1 MSTVVALA
9 CAAILAAGSLS
20 ATAST
25 PTPGAQASPLGP
37 AGRAVA
43 HPEVFGFLPYWQLGD
58 AQLALDLDRL
68 TTLAWFGVEASG
80 EGHLVRRKPSG
91 DVPPGWEGFES
102 QAFRDLQARAQA
114 AGVRVVVTVQ
124 RFGWTAG
131 SARRT
136 EALLRDPERR
146 ARLARAVA
154 SLVAE
159 RGLDG
164 VNLDVE
170 PVPPALAA
178 EMVELTRQVR
188 AALDA
193 VRPGLQ
199 LTVDVTSSLAGY
211 DLTALTAP
219 DAADAAIVMGYN
231 YRGAGSP
238 VSGSHAPLDAPA
250 GPDLRASMEAALAQV
265 EGARLVM
272 ALPWYGRAWT
282 TQSDEARSS
291 TRRGER
297 FGESVN
303 VSYALAA
310 SLAEQHGR
318 QFDPA
323 ETSAWTVFPWRACE
337 SCPETW
343 RQVWYDDPDSFGTKL
358 DATLEAGL
366 GGVAVWALGHEAGR
380 EEMWAA
386 LRWRLGGRPA
396 DVTPPGGTVGLD
408 PGGVAGERD
417 GLPLVG
423 AEMVL
428 RLAASDEEGGSG
440 LAFVR
445 VSLDAAPEPALQ
457 DDGSL
462 APGRTYPATG
472 TLLIRADDTR
482 IGGTEASGPGIIRV
496 QWRDL
501 AGNWSVP
508 ATLEVWREP
517 VPPSPAAS

>member
-1 MSTVVALA
+1 MRTVLALA
-9 CAAILAAGSLS
+9 CSALLAAGSLS
-20 ATAST
+20 VAAST
-25 PTPGAQASPLGP
+25 PTSGPQASPSGP
-37 AGRAVA
+37 APRALGD
-43 HPEVFGFLPYWQLGD
+43 PEVFGFLPYWQVGD

-80 EGHLVRRKPSG
+80 AGRLVRRKPSG
-91 DVPPGWEGFES
+91 EVPPGWEGFES
-102 QAFRDLQARAQA
+102 QAFRDLQALAQA

-124 RFGWTAG
+124 RFGWTVG

-146 ARLARAVA
+146 TRLARAVA
-154 SLVAE
+154 SLVDE

-170 PVPPALAA
+170 PVPSALAP

-188 AALDA
+188 AALDG

-199 LTVDVTSSLAGY
+199 LSVDVTSSLAGY
-211 DLTALTAP
+211 DLAALTAP

-250 GPDLRASMEAALAQV
+250 GPDLRASMDAALAQV
-265 EGARLVM
+265 EGGRLLL
-272 ALPWYGRAWT
+272 ALPWYGRAWST
-282 TQSDEARSS
+282 ETDEARSS

-297 FGESVN
+297 FGASVN
-303 VSYALAA
+303 VPYGVAA

-318 QFDPA
+318 HFDPV

-337 SCPETW
+337 SCPETP
-343 RQVWYDDPDSFGTKL
+343 RQVWYDDPDSFGIKL

-366 GGVAVWALGHEAGR
+366 VGIAIWALGHEAGR

-386 LRWRLGGRPA
+386 LRWRLDGRPA
-396 DVTPPGGTVGLD
+396 DLTPPSGAVGLD
-408 PGGVAGERD
+408 PGSVVGERE

-423 AEMVL
+423 AEVVL
-428 RLAASDEEGGSG
+428 ALAASDEEGGSG

-445 VSLDAAPEPALQ
+445 VSLDAAPEPALN

-462 APGRTYPATG
+462 ALGRTYPATG
-472 TLLIRADDTR
+472 TLLIGAADAR
-482 IGGTEASGPGIIRV
+482 IGGTEASGRAIIRV

-508 ATLEVWREP
+508 ATLEAWHEQVS
-517 VPPSPAAS
+517 PSPTAS